1 MAIDEKKRQKKL
13 AKKKAKRKSVA
24 ADRKK
29 AEWKFGPSRELMK
42 SAPIHECLV
51 SRDLFEVGMGPV
63 FLSRK
68 MPDGEIALGSFLLDV
83 YCLGVKNAIFT
94 VVSESSY
101 QEMIESGPNQGNT
114 ETIHPACA
122 RKLVEESAAYA
133 ASLGLKPHKDYA
145 AARKVFGDLD
155 PDACPRTFEFGK
167 DGRPFFVSGPGD
179 TPARCRQIIDKLTKN
194 VGEDNFDVMMAP
206 PEDAPLPVPPLP
218 PPGAFEPG
226 DGHPPQDL

>member
-29 AEWKFGPSRELMK
+29 AEWKFGPSRESMK
-42 SAPIHECLV
+42 AAPIHECLV

-94 VVSESSY
+94 VASEDSY
-101 QEMIESGPNQGNT
+101 REMVEGGPNQGNT

-133 ASLGLKPHKDYA
+133 DSLGLKPHKDYA
-145 AARKVFGDLD
+145 AARKIFGDLD

-167 DGRPFFVSGPGD
+167 DGKPFYIAGPGD
-179 TPARCRQIIDKLTKN
+179 TPARVRKIVNHLTKK
-194 VGEDNFDVMMAP
+194 VGKDNFHFMAP
-206 PEDAPLPVPPLP
+206 VSPE
-218 PPGAFEPG
+218 EP
-226 DGHPPQDL
+226 DM